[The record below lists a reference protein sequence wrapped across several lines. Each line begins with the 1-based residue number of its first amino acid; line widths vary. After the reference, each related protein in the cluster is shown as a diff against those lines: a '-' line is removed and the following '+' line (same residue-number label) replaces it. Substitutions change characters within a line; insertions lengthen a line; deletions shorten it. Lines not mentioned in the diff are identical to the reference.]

1 MILERLK
8 DALFYEQQLEGWLRR
23 FRVPSMLEGNRVSEL
38 HGQSPSF
45 GLTYNVEL
53 LRRLY
58 NERFLQALYQGKKS
72 GQPSRVTAFRFVCT
86 LFDDYA
92 HADGD
97 GFDQDPFILNV
108 ELAASFTG
116 LELPA
121 HWQKLVDEHGA
132 DYRKHRAAQD
142 ARLPTILKARS
153 NGKDRFIQLA
163 RELERGLIPSEAI
176 EVWRVIPSSS
186 FATEW
191 ELSQHSGIRLDV
203 ICAWIPVLVS
213 RELVVEIGT
222 ALEEPHYRRSRNRP
236 KHPSNGKIWD
246 ELNLQKQARH
256 PAKE

>member
-1 MILERLK
+1 MMLERFK
-8 DALFYEQQLEGWLRR
+8 DALFYKQQLEGWLKR
-23 FRVPSMLEGNRVSEL
+23 FGLPSMLEGNRVSEL

-45 GLTYNVEL
+45 GLTYNVDL

-58 NERFLQALYQGKKS
+58 NERFPQALYQGKKS

-97 GFDQDPFILNV
+97 GFDKDPFILNV

-116 LELPA
+116 LKLPA
-121 HWQKLVDEHGA
+121 HWQKLVDEHRA
-132 DYRKHRAAQD
+132 DHRKHRAAQD
-142 ARLPTILKARS
+142 ARLPTIRQARC
-153 NGKDRFIQLA
+153 NGKDRFIQLGQ
-163 RELERGLIPSEAI
+163 ELEGGPIPSEAI
-176 EVWRVIPSSS
+176 EVWRVIPSST

-191 ELSQHSGIRLDV
+191 ELSQNSGIRLDV
-203 ICAWIPVLVS
+203 ICAWLPVLTS
-213 RELVVEIGT
+213 RGLVVEIGT

-246 ELNLQKQARH
+246 ELNLQK
-256 PAKE
+256 PAQPPG

>member
-1 MILERLK
+1 MLERLK
-8 DALFYEQQLEGWLRR
+8 DVLFYKHQLEGWLKR
-23 FRVPSMLEGNRVSEL
+23 FGLPTMLEGNRVSEL

-58 NERFLQALYQGKKS
+58 SERFPQALYQGKKS
-72 GQPSRVTAFRFVCT
+72 GQPSKVTAFRFICT

-92 HADGD
+92 QADGT

-108 ELAASFTG
+108 DFAASFTG
-116 LELPA
+116 LQLPA

-132 DYRKHRAAQD
+132 EYRKNRAAQD
-142 ARLPTILKARS
+142 ARLPTILKARGL
-153 NGKDRFIQLA
+153 GKDRFMQLA
-163 RELERGLIPSEAI
+163 RELEGGRIPSEAI
-176 EVWRVIPSSS
+176 EVWRVLPSSS

-191 ELSQHSGIRLDV
+191 ELSQNSGIRLDV
-203 ICAWIPVLVS
+203 ICAWLPVLTS
-213 RELVVEIGT
+213 RGLVVEIGT